1 MGRVHVPA
9 YVHGPDTVHGLFSLC
24 SVALMV
30 GFFKTT
36 NLPTASSFHQAVVC
50 DTVCSTNNSKRAALK
65 GMLGVLG

>member
-9 YVHGPDTVHGLFSLC
+9 YVHGLTHGLFSLC
-24 SVALMV
+24 SVAPMV